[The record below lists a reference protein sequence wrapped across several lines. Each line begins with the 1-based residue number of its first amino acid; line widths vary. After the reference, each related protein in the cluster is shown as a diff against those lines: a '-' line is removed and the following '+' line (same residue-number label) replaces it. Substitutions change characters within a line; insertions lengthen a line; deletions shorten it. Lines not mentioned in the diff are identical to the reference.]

1 MDKPVGVSAFEPP
14 EDTTFTLSA
23 IALDVQLQDG
33 KSKSRPGGVTIDAAE
48 LSLQASKAFNGHV
61 YRRGQQMFLKYHQG
75 EADEC
80 VVKLTVK
87 DMEFVDIGRGADG
100 AGAVS
105 GGGGGAGARAPSAV
119 GQLIKVTTV
128 QIAKAA
134 HKDNEN
140 LKLTGSSSGKAVKII
155 DKGFN
160 FGELGIGGLD
170 AQFQEIF
177 RRAFASRMVPPAV
190 LKKMGQT
197 HVRGMLLYGPP
208 GCGKTLIARK
218 LAQALHAAPPKIVN
232 GPEIL
237 NKYVGASEEAVRALF
252 KEAEAEQAEKGDDSE
267 LHIIILD
274 EMDAILRSRGSTSGG
289 TGVNDS
295 VVNQF
300 LSKIDGV
307 EALNNILLIG
317 MTNRKDMIDEA
328 ILRPGRLE
336 IHVEIGLPDEP
347 GRVQVLGIH
356 TKALRANGMLADDV
370 SVEDI
375 AARAK
380 N

>member
-1 MDKPVGVSAFEPP
+1 M
-14 EDTTFTLSA
+14 
-23 IALDVQLQDG
+23 
-33 KSKSRPGGVTIDAAE
+33 
-48 LSLQASKAFNGHV
+48 
-61 YRRGQQMFLKYHQG
+61 
-75 EADEC
+75 
-80 VVKLTVK
+80 
-87 DMEFVDIGRGADG
+87 
-100 AGAVS
+100 
-105 GGGGGAGARAPSAV
+105 
-119 GQLIKVTTV
+119 
-128 QIAKAA
+128 
-134 HKDNEN
+134 
-140 LKLTGSSSGKAVKII
+140 
-155 DKGFN
+155 
-160 FGELGIGGLD
+160 
-170 AQFQEIF
+170 
-177 RRAFASRMVPPAV
+177 
-190 LKKMGQT
+190 
-197 HVRGMLLYGPP
+197 
-208 GCGKTLIARK
+208 
-218 LAQALHAAPPKIVN
+218 
-232 GPEIL
+232 
-237 NKYVGASEEAVRALF
+237 GASEEAVRALF

-380 N
+380 NYTGAEMEGLVKAACSFLFARTADPSIPTRRSTLAPQRSRMRTFYARWPSTSPRLARARRSWRSSWSRAWWTLERSSPRCATRP